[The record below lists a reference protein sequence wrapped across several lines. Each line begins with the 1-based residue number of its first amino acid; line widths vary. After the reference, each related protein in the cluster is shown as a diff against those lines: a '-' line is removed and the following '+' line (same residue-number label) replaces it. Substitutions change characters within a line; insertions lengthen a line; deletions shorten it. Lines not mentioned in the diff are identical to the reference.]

1 MKREIKVGSTLLLSL
16 VILIG
21 GIMWGKGVRLNA
33 QRYPITV
40 RFQNTGGLENGA
52 NVLANGVLKGSVK
65 RIEFFD
71 GYVRVTASLDEDVI
85 IYSDYL
91 ITIES
96 PTVMAGQALS
106 IYTGTDKIRAN
117 LAEPLSG
124 TDPMGMSTMMGK
136 IQDFGARIETTLN
149 NLDSLLIDAHK
160 VLGDTSNQASLNK
173 LMTNAADVAQT
184 SNEMLTAN
192 RKLLEA
198 SLVDLRASMASA
210 RELTDKLNSSSG
222 GTIASIDS
230 AMIALTGTANEVR
243 TLIAQVNS
251 GEGTMGKLFTDDEL
265 YRRLN
270 ETLTEVD
277 SLSRELRTK
286 GMRQRIVFF

>member
-1 MKREIKVGSTLLLSL
+1 MKKEIKVGSTLLLSL

-21 GIMWGKGVRLNA
+21 GIMWGKGLRLSA
-33 QRYPITV
+33 KRYPVTV
-40 RFQNTGGLENGA
+40 MFQNTGGLENGA

-71 GYVRVTASLDEDVI
+71 GYVKVTASIDEDVV
-85 IYSDYL
+85 IYSDY
-91 ITIES
+91 IVTIES

-106 IYTGTDKIRAN
+106 IYTGTDKVRADIATP
-117 LAEPLSG
+117 LAG

-149 NLDSLLIDAHK
+149 HLDSLLIDAHT
-160 VLGDTSNQASLNK
+160 VLGDTSNQANLNK
-173 LMTNAADVAQT
+173 LMTNAADVAKT

-198 SLVDLRASMASA
+198 SLIDLRAAMAST
-210 RELTDKLNSSSG
+210 RELTEKLNGSSG
-222 GTIASIDS
+222 GTIAAIDS
-230 AMIALTGTANEVR
+230 AMFALTGTANEIR
-243 TLIAQVNS
+243 TLVAQVNS

-265 YRRLN
+265 YKRLN
-270 ETLTEVD
+270 ETLIEVD
-277 SLSRELRTK
+277 SLSHELRTN
-286 GMRQRIVFF
+286 GMRQKIVFF